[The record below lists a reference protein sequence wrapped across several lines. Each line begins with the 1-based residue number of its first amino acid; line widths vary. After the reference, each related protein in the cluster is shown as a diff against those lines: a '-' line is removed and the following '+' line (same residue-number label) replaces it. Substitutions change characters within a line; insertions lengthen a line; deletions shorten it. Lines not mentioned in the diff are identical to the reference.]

1 MSQYCACLTIS
12 LVVCLQYKHVLSMV
26 LNTLHSVAFCL
37 LRFARY
43 FVELT
48 DGIEYDILIK
58 PLPTA
63 Q

>member
-1 MSQYCACLTIS
+1 
-12 LVVCLQYKHVLSMV
+12 MV